1 MKKVLIVI
9 NFDEGLYNFRK
20 ELLEALLKEGY
31 EVHIAVPDGEYIG
44 RLEKMG
50 CKFHPTPLRRRGTNP
65 IQELSLI
72 RRYNRILCKVRPD
85 VVFTYTIKP
94 NIYMGLLCGGKRIP
108 YITTIT
114 GLGTAVEGKG
124 PLQRLTV
131 TLYKAALRRA
141 AVVFFQNQAN
151 EHIFRKRGIAPG
163 RHKMLPGS
171 GVNLEHFAY
180 QEFPEGSSPCFLFIS
195 RIMKEKG
202 IEEYLDAAQEI
213 RKRHPDTR
221 FRILGFLEEDY
232 TGKER
237 FERLQRDG
245 VIEFMGSVEDVIPYI
260 RDSQCTIHPSW
271 YPEGMS
277 NVCLESAACGRAVI
291 TTDRPGC
298 RETIRDHKSGF
309 LIREQDSGDL
319 ICKVEQFLALSPKE
333 RKELGIQGRRYMEKQ
348 FDRKIVVE
356 KYLCAVRE
364 I

>member
-20 ELLEALLKEGY
+20 ELLEALLKAGY

-44 RLEKMG
+44 RLKKMG

-171 GVNLEHFAY
+171 GVNLEHFVY
-180 QEFPEGSSPCFLFIS
+180 QQFPEGSSPCFLFIS

-260 RDSQCTIHPSW
+260 RDSQCTIHPS
-271 YPEGMS
+271 
-277 NVCLESAACGRAVI
+277 
-291 TTDRPGC
+291 
-298 RETIRDHKSGF
+298 
-309 LIREQDSGDL
+309 
-319 ICKVEQFLALSPKE
+319 
-333 RKELGIQGRRYMEKQ
+333 
-348 FDRKIVVE
+348 
-356 KYLCAVRE
+356 
-364 I
+364 